1 MNLKTDIQ
9 LGFPLAVEPW
19 EFVVVK
25 STLKADSL
33 QQWLT
38 PDRTAPHPKLANIAD
53 VGAGTVL
60 DFNKKTH
67 ATGKSFHFYHV
78 SEVTSGRLPSRWAGL
93 SDTAACTLALAQPQE
108 LSDDAPIILISCRC
122 DFTPEIRPSGAL
134 LLPVS
139 DSVNDKANGQALFQ
153 KWQSATQKK
162 EPVVGLVLFE
172 SDVYILLE
180 ELQSRRLKKP
190 SVIPIADL
198 DVMQLLTLPRS
209 WPALISVGEYD
220 LVQLAERLGID
231 GTPFKPTLP
240 RREREENGRSSRTT
254 RPFSWPSSSVRPL
267 TPSEKAHKTIFS
279 LHTLKVLSISGA
291 IIGIGAIGTQ
301 RFLSNKI
308 DEWHRVKP
316 AIVADLSSPTHDLSS
331 PVDLRQSPPA
341 EDLALPRIT
350 DDLVQP
356 DPPSPRIAPGTV
368 RTIGGTDMV
377 FIAADTMPSG
387 LKPFWLDRTEVT
399 TEAFEK
405 CIDSGACHFDT
416 PPASTQVGSRCNR
429 GVEKARHP
437 INCVNYHEA
446 SRYCAQMGKYLPSTQ
461 QWDFAA
467 RGNRI
472 LAFPWGDTM
481 LATDALCWHRRAGS
495 CPVDQYPGD
504 ISPFGVL
511 GMGAN
516 VGEWTSTKFYPD
528 PELSARVFR
537 GWSWG
542 TDKVSEF
549 FQSHGLPAEKS
560 QNNLGFR
567 CAKDVSGLD

>member
-19 EFVVVK
+19 EFVLVK
-25 STLKADSL
+25 STLTAESL
-33 QQWLT
+33 QGWLT
-38 PDRTAPHPKLANIAD
+38 ASAAAPHATRVHIANL
-53 VGAGTVL
+53 GAGTVL
-60 DFNKKTH
+60 HFNNYFTTKQ
-67 ATGKSFHFYHV
+67 GFRFYHIADTR
-78 SEVTSGRLPSRWAGL
+78 SDAHPARWEGH
-93 SDTAACTLALAQPQE
+93 SDTVACTLALAQ
-108 LSDDAPIILISCRC
+108 SKVSSDAPIILISCNC
-122 DFTPEIRPSGAL
+122 DFTPEGRLSGAL
-134 LLPVS
+134 LSPVS
-139 DSVNDKANGQALFQ
+139 DSDIPPENGQALYQ
-153 KWQSATQKK
+153 KWRSALQRQ
-162 EPVVGLVLFE
+162 ESIVGLVLFE
-172 SDVYILLE
+172 SDIAILLE
-180 ELQSRRLKKP
+180 ELQKRRQKAP
-190 SVIPIADL
+190 PVIPIAEL

-209 WPALISVGEYD
+209 WPALISVGEGD

-231 GTPFKPTLP
+231 GTPFKPTLATRP
-240 RREREENGRSSRTT
+240 YGDADRSFSSLRPSSWRSSN
-254 RPFSWPSSSVRPL
+254 PAPPL
-267 TPSEKAHKTIFS
+267 TPIQKAGKTVVS
-279 LHTLKVLSISGA
+279 VHTLKVASISGA
-291 IIGIGAIGTQ
+291 IIAAGFFGAQ
-301 RFLSNKI
+301 RFWGEEIKSRKLDRPVVVVDLSNPVH
-308 DEWHRVKP
+308 DLLSP
-316 AIVADLSSPTHDLSS
+316 ADLVVSPT
-331 PVDLRQSPPA
+331 V
-341 EDLALPRIT
+341 EDMALPRISEE
-350 DDLVQP
+350 LVQP
-356 DPPSPRIAPGTV
+356 PVPQVTPGTV
-368 RTIGGTDMV
+368 RTIGGCDMV
-377 FIAADTMPSG
+377 MIRSESMPSG

-567 CAKDVSGLD
+567 CAKDVSAQD